1 MKKKMLSG
9 KLAFMTAAVLT
20 VSALLAG
27 CGNGAGTNEPANA
40 ESSAENAE
48 DAAGDKADTA
58 PADTGSAD
66 SAQTDAAAT
75 DTATADGAQ
84 GAEGADA
91 GSEDGAEAPAEKVVL
106 KCVCDLT
113 PHSEILGAAKDA
125 LAAEGIELDIVST
138 TWDAT
143 WNDMLIDGEID
154 FAYFMHVPAME
165 SIEEE
170 MGADLYSMGGVHVE
184 PYACFSDKYTT
195 KDELPENAV
204 IAIPN
209 DASNEYRALKV
220 LEKEGF
226 LKLNPEMTA
235 TDASVNEIEEYL
247 IPIEIV
253 EMDQANIIP
262 SAADFDAYFVNVNR
276 ALEADIDTTA
286 YLMREGE
293 DSEYA
298 NIITVTEANK
308 DNEAVKKLVTVL
320 QSDDVKNFI
329 TEHYNGA
336 VIPAKE

>member
-1 MKKKMLSG
+1 MKKKLVTLCM
-9 KLAFMTAAVLT
+9 AALT

-27 CGNGAGTNEPANA
+27 CGDTQEPAAQPEAAA
-40 ESSAENAE
+40 EQP
-48 DAAGDKADTA
+48 AADEALDSEAAVSEPEAA
-58 PADTGSAD
+58 PAQEENTD
-66 SAQTDAAAT
+66 DAAA
-75 DTATADGAQ
+75 
-84 GAEGADA
+84 AEGDQ
-91 GSEDGAEAPAEKVVL
+91 VVL

-113 PHSEILGAAKDA
+113 PHSEILNAAADQ
-125 LAAEGIELDIVST
+125 LAQEGIKLDIVST

-143 WNDMLIDGEID
+143 WNDMLIDGDID

-170 MGADLYSMGGVHVE
+170 MGATLYSMGGVHVE
-184 PYACFSDKYTT
+184 PYACFSDKYTS
-195 KDELPENAV
+195 KDELSENAV

-209 DASNEYRALKV
+209 DSSNEYRALKV

-235 TDASVNEIEEYL
+235 IDASVDQIEEYT

-276 ALEADIDTTA
+276 ALEANIDTTA

-308 DNEAVKKLVTVL
+308 DNEAIKKLVSVL
-320 QSDDVKNFI
+320 QSDETKKFIEENF
-329 TEHYNGA
+329 NGA
-336 VIPAKE
+336 VIPAKQ

>member
-1 MKKKMLSG
+1 MKKKLVALLMS
-9 KLAFMTAAVLT
+9 AVMA
-20 VSALLAG
+20 SALLAG
-27 CGNGAGTNEPANA
+27 CGGAKDVAADQET
-40 ESSAENAE
+40 AE
-48 DAAGDKADTA
+48 DAAETE
-58 PADTGSAD
+58 T
-66 SAQTDAAAT
+66 
-75 DTATADGAQ
+75 
-84 GAEGADA
+84 EA
-91 GSEDGAEAPAEKVVL
+91 GSEDADAAAEDANAEAESEETNEEADAQTGETVVL

-113 PHSEILGAAKDA
+113 PHSEILNA
-125 LAAEGIELDIVST
+125 AAELLAEKGIELDIVST

-143 WNDMLIDGEID
+143 WNDMLVDGEID

-170 MGADLYSMGGVHVE
+170 MGATLYSMGGIHVE
-184 PYACFSDKYTT
+184 PYACFSDKYAS

-209 DASNEYRALKV
+209 DSSNEYRALKV
-220 LEKEGF
+220 LEAEGF
-226 LKLNPEMTA
+226 IKLNPDMTA
-235 TDASVNEIEEYL
+235 IDASVNQIDEYVT
-247 IPIEIV
+247 PIEIV

-308 DNEAVKKLVTVL
+308 DNEAIKTLVSVL
-320 QSDDVKNFI
+320 QSDEVKKFIEENF
-329 TEHYNGA
+329 NGA
-336 VIPAKE
+336 VIPAK

>member
-1 MKKKMLSG
+1 MKR
-9 KLAFMTAAVLT
+9 KLAVLLMTALT
-20 VSALLAG
+20 ASALLSG
-27 CGNGAGTNEPANA
+27 CGNQADGAG
-40 ESSAENAE
+40 S
-48 DAAGDKADTA
+48 
-58 PADTGSAD
+58 
-66 SAQTDAAAT
+66 
-75 DTATADGAQ
+75 TADGADS
-84 GAEGADA
+84 AADA
-91 GSEDGAEAPAEKVVL
+91 ETGNAADSAEDTTEASGTEDAADTADVQADDASGEKVVL
-106 KCVCDLT
+106 KAVCDLT
-113 PHSEILGAAKDA
+113 PHSEILNAASDL

-170 MGADLYSMGGVHVE
+170 MGATLYSMGGIHVE
-184 PYACFSDKYTT
+184 PYACFSDKYAT
-195 KDELPENAV
+195 KEELPENAV

-209 DASNEYRALKV
+209 DSSNEYRALKV
-220 LEKEGF
+220 LEAEGF
-226 LKLNPEMTA
+226 IKLDPAMTA
-235 TDASVNEIEEYL
+235 IDASIQKVEEYL

-276 ALEADIDTTA
+276 ALEASIDTTS

-308 DNEAVKKLVTVL
+308 DNESIKKLVEIL
-320 QSDDVKNFI
+320 QSDEIKQFI
-329 TEHYNGA
+329 ADQFNGA
-336 VIPAKE
+336 VIPAKN

>member
-1 MKKKMLSG
+1 MKKK
-9 KLAFMTAAVLT
+9 LALIMAVALA

-27 CGNGAGTNEPANA
+27 CGNGGAAQEAANTEDTADADTGAA
-40 ESSAENAE
+40 EDSSAE
-48 DAAGDKADTA
+48 DTA
-58 PADTGSAD
+58 NG
-66 SAQTDAAAT
+66 DAAADSGS
-75 DTATADGAQ
+75 DTEEAA
-84 GAEGADA
+84 
-91 GSEDGAEAPAEKVVL
+91 GAEADAQQASAEKVVL

-113 PHSEILGAAKDA
+113 PHSEILESAKDA

-170 MGADLYSMGGVHVE
+170 MGATLYSMGGVHVE
-184 PYACFSDKYTT
+184 PYACFSDKYAS

-209 DASNEYRALKV
+209 DSSNEYRALKV

-226 LKLNPEMTA
+226 IKLNPEMTA
-235 TDASVNEIEEYL
+235 IDASVNEIEEYL

-276 ALEADIDTTA
+276 ALEADIDTTS

-308 DNEAVKKLVTVL
+308 DNESIKTLVKVL
-320 QSDDVKNFI
+320 QSDDVKSFI

-336 VIPAKE
+336 VIPAKN

>member
-1 MKKKMLSG
+1 MKKKLVALLMS
-9 KLAFMTAAVLT
+9 AVMA
-20 VSALLAG
+20 SALLAG
-27 CGNGAGTNEPANA
+27 CGGAKDAAAEQGT
-40 ESSAENAE
+40 AE
-48 DAAGDKADTA
+48 DAAGAETETETEDA
-58 PADTGSAD
+58 
-66 SAQTDAAAT
+66 DAAAE
-75 DTATADGAQ
+75 DVNAETAD
-84 GAEGADA
+84 AEAESEGNDA
-91 GSEDGAEAPAEKVVL
+91 GEEAQTGETVVL

-113 PHSEILGAAKDA
+113 PHSEILNAAADL
-125 LAAEGIELDIVST
+125 LAEKGIELDIVST

-143 WNDMLIDGEID
+143 WNDMLVDGEID

-170 MGADLYSMGGVHVE
+170 MGATLYSMGGIHVE
-184 PYACFSDKYTT
+184 PYACFSDKYAS

-209 DASNEYRALKV
+209 DSSNEYRALKV
-220 LEKEGF
+220 LESEGF
-226 LKLNPEMTA
+226 IKLNPDMTA
-235 TDASVNEIEEYL
+235 IDASVNQIDEYV

-308 DNEAVKKLVTVL
+308 DNEAIKTLVSVL
-320 QSDDVKNFI
+320 QSDEVKKFIEDNF
-329 TEHYNGA
+329 NGA
-336 VIPAKE
+336 VIPAK

>member
-1 MKKKMLSG
+1 MM
-9 KLAFMTAAVLT
+9 AAVTAA
-20 VSALLAG
+20 ALLTG
-27 CGNGAGTNEPANA
+27 CGGGQESAATSEQPAKESAADDAAADEVEVNEPEEAPAA
-40 ESSAENAE
+40 EGAE
-48 DAAGDKADTA
+48 DAAEVSD
-58 PADTGSAD
+58 
-66 SAQTDAAAT
+66 
-75 DTATADGAQ
+75 
-84 GAEGADA
+84 
-91 GSEDGAEAPAEKVVL
+91 KVVL

-113 PHSEILGAAKDA
+113 PHSEILNAAA
-125 LAAEGIELDIVST
+125 EQLAQEGIELDIVST

-143 WNDMLIDGEID
+143 WNDMLIDGDID

-170 MGADLYSMGGVHVE
+170 MGVTLYSMGGVHVE
-184 PYACFSDKYTT
+184 PYACFSDKYAS

-209 DASNEYRALKV
+209 DSSNEYRALKV

-226 LKLNPEMTA
+226 LKLNPDMTA
-235 TDASVNEIEEYL
+235 IDASVDQIEEYT

-276 ALEADIDTTA
+276 ALEANIDTTA

-308 DNEAVKKLVTVL
+308 DNEAIKKLVSAL
-320 QSDDVKNFI
+320 QSDETKKFIEENF
-329 TEHYNGA
+329 NGA
-336 VIPAKE
+336 VIPAKQ

>member
-1 MKKKMLSG
+1 MKKK
-9 KLAFMTAAVLT
+9 LAVLLVTTVTAAAMLT
-20 VSALLAG
+20 G
-27 CGNGAGTNEPANA
+27 CGGGQESAAPGEQPAQEPAAETVEEVEVNEPEAVPVEE
-40 ESSAENAE
+40 ESTE
-48 DAAGDKADTA
+48 DAAQASD
-58 PADTGSAD
+58 
-66 SAQTDAAAT
+66 
-75 DTATADGAQ
+75 
-84 GAEGADA
+84 
-91 GSEDGAEAPAEKVVL
+91 KVVL

-113 PHSEILGAAKDA
+113 PHSEILNAAADQ
-125 LAAEGIELDIVST
+125 LAQEGIELDIVST

-143 WNDMLIDGEID
+143 WNDMLIDGDID

-170 MGADLYSMGGVHVE
+170 MGATLYSMGGVHVE
-184 PYACFSDKYTT
+184 PYACFSDKYAS

-209 DASNEYRALKV
+209 DSSNEYRALKV

-226 LKLNPEMTA
+226 LKLNPDMTA
-235 TDASVNEIEEYL
+235 IDASVDQIEEYT

-276 ALEADIDTTA
+276 ALEANIDTTA

-308 DNEAVKKLVTVL
+308 DNEAIRKLVSVL
-320 QSDDVKNFI
+320 QSDETKKFIEENF
-329 TEHYNGA
+329 NGA
-336 VIPAKE
+336 VIPAKQ

>member
-1 MKKKMLSG
+1 MKKKLVALLMS
-9 KLAFMTAAVLT
+9 AVMA
-20 VSALLAG
+20 SALLAG
-27 CGNGAGTNEPANA
+27 CGGAKDAAAEQGT
-40 ESSAENAE
+40 AE
-48 DAAGDKADTA
+48 DAAGAETETETEDA
-58 PADTGSAD
+58 
-66 SAQTDAAAT
+66 DAAAEDVNAETT
-75 DTATADGAQ
+75 D
-84 GAEGADA
+84 AEAESEGNDA
-91 GSEDGAEAPAEKVVL
+91 GEEAQTGETVVL

-113 PHSEILGAAKDA
+113 PHSEILNAAADL
-125 LAAEGIELDIVST
+125 LAEKGIELDIVST

-143 WNDMLIDGEID
+143 WNDMLVDGEID

-170 MGADLYSMGGVHVE
+170 MGATLYSMGGIHVE
-184 PYACFSDKYTT
+184 PYACFSDKYAS

-209 DASNEYRALKV
+209 DSSNEYRALKV
-220 LEKEGF
+220 LESEGF
-226 LKLNPEMTA
+226 IKLNPDMTA
-235 TDASVNEIEEYL
+235 IDASVNQIDEYV

-298 NIITVTEANK
+298 NIITVTEENK
-308 DNEAVKKLVTVL
+308 DNEAIKTLVSVL
-320 QSDDVKNFI
+320 QSDEVKKFIEDNF
-329 TEHYNGA
+329 NGA
-336 VIPAKE
+336 VIPAK

>member
-1 MKKKMLSG
+1 MKR
-9 KLAFMTAAVLT
+9 KLAVLLMTALT
-20 VSALLAG
+20 ASALLSG
-27 CGNGAGTNEPANA
+27 CGNQADGAG
-40 ESSAENAE
+40 S
-48 DAAGDKADTA
+48 
-58 PADTGSAD
+58 
-66 SAQTDAAAT
+66 
-75 DTATADGAQ
+75 TADGA
-84 GAEGADA
+84 GSTTDSAADA
-91 GSEDGAEAPAEKVVL
+91 ETGNAADSAEDTTEASGTEDAADTADVQADDASGEKVVL
-106 KCVCDLT
+106 KAVCDLT
-113 PHSEILGAAKDA
+113 PHSEILNAASDL

-184 PYACFSDKYTT
+184 PYACFSDKYAT
-195 KDELPENAV
+195 KEELPENAV

-209 DASNEYRALKV
+209 DSSNEYRALKV
-220 LEKEGF
+220 LEAEGF
-226 LKLNPEMTA
+226 LKLDPEMTA
-235 TDASVNEIEEYL
+235 IDASIQKVDEYL

-276 ALEADIDTTA
+276 ALEASIDTTS

-308 DNEAVKKLVTVL
+308 DNESIKKLVEIL
-320 QSDDVKNFI
+320 QSDEIKQFI
-329 TEHYNGA
+329 TDNFNGA
-336 VIPAKE
+336 VIPAKN

>member
-1 MKKKMLSG
+1 MKKKLVAVML
-9 KLAFMTAAVLT
+9 TAAMTTAMLT
-20 VSALLAG
+20 G
-27 CGNGAGTNEPANA
+27 CGEKEATAGTDGVQA
-40 ESSAENAE
+40 EQATEEAAEVE
-48 DAAGDKADTA
+48 
-58 PADTGSAD
+58 
-66 SAQTDAAAT
+66 
-75 DTATADGAQ
+75 
-84 GAEGADA
+84 E
-91 GSEDGAEAPAEKVVL
+91 EAPAEDAQETAAEDSADDIVVL

-113 PHSEILGAAKDA
+113 PHSEILNAAADA
-125 LAAEGIELDIVST
+125 LAAEGIKLDIVST

-170 MGADLYSMGGVHVE
+170 TGATLYSMGGIHVE
-184 PYACFSDKYTT
+184 PYACFSDKYAS
-195 KDELPENAV
+195 KEELPENAV

-209 DASNEYRALKV
+209 DSSNEYRALKV
-220 LEKEGF
+220 LENEGF
-226 LKLNPEMTA
+226 IKLNPEMTSIS
-235 TDASVNEIEEYL
+235 ASVDEIQEYL

-276 ALEADIDTTA
+276 ALEAGIDTTA

-308 DNEAVKKLVTVL
+308 DNEAVKKMVEVL
-320 QSDDVKNFI
+320 QSDEIKQFI
-329 TEHYNGA
+329 TDNFNGA
-336 VIPAKE
+336 VIPAKN

>member
-1 MKKKMLSG
+1 MKKKLVTLM
-9 KLAFMTAAVLT
+9 MTAVTMTVLF
-20 VSALLAG
+20 AG
-27 CGNGAGTNEPANA
+27 CGST
-40 ESSAENAE
+40 
-48 DAAGDKADTA
+48 
-58 PADTGSAD
+58 
-66 SAQTDAAAT
+66 
-75 DTATADGAQ
+75 
-84 GAEGADA
+84 
-91 GSEDGAEAPAEKVVL
+91 EAPAAADEPAAEESAADVETDSEAGSSEQEEAPTAEESAEQTEEVSDKVVL

-113 PHSEILGAAKDA
+113 PHSEILNAAADQ
-125 LAAEGIELDIVST
+125 LAEQGIELDIVST

-143 WNDMLIDGEID
+143 WNDMLVDGDID

-170 MGADLYSMGGVHVE
+170 MGVTLYSMGGVHVE
-184 PYACFSDKYTT
+184 PYACFSDKYAS

-209 DASNEYRALKV
+209 DSSNEYRALKV

-226 LKLNPEMTA
+226 IKLNADMTA
-235 TDASVNEIEEYL
+235 MDAAVDQIEEYL

-276 ALEADIDTTA
+276 ALEANIDTTA

-308 DNEAVKKLVTVL
+308 DNEAIKKLVSVL
-320 QSDDVKNFI
+320 QSDETKKFIEENF
-329 TEHYNGA
+329 NGA
-336 VIPAKE
+336 VIPAKQ

>member
-1 MKKKMLSG
+1 MKK
-9 KLAFMTAAVLT
+9 KLAFMLAAAFTA
-20 VSALLAG
+20 SALLAG
-27 CGNGAGTNEPANA
+27 CGNDSGTPEA
-40 ESSAENAE
+40 
-48 DAAGDKADTA
+48 ADTEDSV
-58 PADTGSAD
+58 DTSTD
-66 SAQTDAAAT
+66 DAQTDAVQGTDAAS
-75 DTATADGAQ
+75 G
-84 GAEGADA
+84 
-91 GSEDGAEAPAEKVVL
+91 EKVVL

-113 PHSEILGAAKDA
+113 PHSEILEAAKDA

-170 MGADLYSMGGVHVE
+170 MGADLYSMGGIHVE
-184 PYACFSDKYTT
+184 PYACFSDNYAT
-195 KDELPENAV
+195 KEELPENAV
-204 IAIPN
+204 VAIPN
-209 DASNEYRALKV
+209 DSSNEYRALKV
-220 LEKEGF
+220 LESEGF
-226 LKLNPEMTA
+226 LTLNPEMTA

-276 ALEADIDTTA
+276 ALEADIDTTS

-308 DNEAVKKLVTVL
+308 DNEAIKTLVKVL

-329 TEHYNGA
+329 LENYNGA
-336 VIPAKE
+336 VIPAKN

>member
-1 MKKKMLSG
+1 MKKKMAAL
-9 KLAFMTAAVLT
+9 LLAAVT
-20 VSALLAG
+20 TSALLAG
-27 CGNGAGTNEPANA
+27 CGNSDVATEGTEVST
-40 ESSAENAE
+40 EE
-48 DAAGDKADTA
+48 TA
-58 PADTGSAD
+58 TEET
-66 SAQTDAAAT
+66 TDAET
-75 DTATADGAQ
+75 EETAD
-84 GAEGADA
+84 AET
-91 GSEDGAEAPAEKVVL
+91 AEAETEEVADKVVL

-113 PHSEILGAAKDA
+113 PHSEILNAAADL
-125 LAAEGIELDIVST
+125 LAEKGIELDIVST

-143 WNDMLIDGEID
+143 WNDMLVDGEID

-170 MGADLYSMGGVHVE
+170 MGVTLYSMGGIHIE
-184 PYACFSDKYTT
+184 PYACFSDKYAT
-195 KDELPENAV
+195 KEELPENAI

-209 DASNEYRALKV
+209 DSSNEYRALKV

-226 LKLNPEMTA
+226 VKLNPDMTA

-276 ALEADIDTTA
+276 ALEADIDTSS

-308 DNEAVKKLVTVL
+308 DNEAIKTLVSVL
-320 QSDDVKNFI
+320 QSDEIKQFI
-329 TEHYNGA
+329 TDNFNGA
-336 VIPAKE
+336 VIPAQN

>member
-1 MKKKMLSG
+1 MKKKLVAVML
-9 KLAFMTAAVLT
+9 TAAMTTAMLT
-20 VSALLAG
+20 G
-27 CGNGAGTNEPANA
+27 CGEKEATAGT
-40 ESSAENAE
+40 
-48 DAAGDKADTA
+48 
-58 PADTGSAD
+58 
-66 SAQTDAAAT
+66 
-75 DTATADGAQ
+75 DGAQ
-84 GAEGADA
+84 VEQATEEAAEV
-91 GSEDGAEAPAEKVVL
+91 EEEAPAEDAQETVAEDSADDIVVL

-113 PHSEILGAAKDA
+113 PHSEILNAAADA
-125 LAAEGIELDIVST
+125 LAAEGIKLDIVST

-170 MGADLYSMGGVHVE
+170 TGATLYSMGGIHVE
-184 PYACFSDKYTT
+184 PYACFSDKYAS
-195 KDELPENAV
+195 KEELPENAV

-209 DASNEYRALKV
+209 DSSNEYRALKV
-220 LEKEGF
+220 LENEGF
-226 LKLNPEMTA
+226 IKLNPEMTSIS
-235 TDASVNEIEEYL
+235 ASVDEIQEYL

-276 ALEADIDTTA
+276 ALEAGIDTTA

-308 DNEAVKKLVTVL
+308 DNEAVKKMVEVL
-320 QSDDVKNFI
+320 QSDEIKQFI
-329 TEHYNGA
+329 TDNFNGA
-336 VIPAKE
+336 VIPAKN

>member
-1 MKKKMLSG
+1 MKKKLVAMA
-9 KLAFMTAAVLT
+9 LAVVTT
-20 VSALLAG
+20 SALLVG
-27 CGNGAGTNEPANA
+27 CSGEKETAKTGGDAVADASTEEGAGET
-40 ESSAENAE
+40 
-48 DAAGDKADTA
+48 
-58 PADTGSAD
+58 
-66 SAQTDAAAT
+66 
-75 DTATADGAQ
+75 
-84 GAEGADA
+84 
-91 GSEDGAEAPAEKVVL
+91 VVL

-113 PHSEILGAAKDA
+113 PHSEILNAASDL
-125 LAAEGIELDIVST
+125 LAQKGIELDIVST

-143 WNDMLIDGEID
+143 WNDMLVDGEVD

-170 MGADLYSMGGVHVE
+170 MGATLYSMGGIHVE
-184 PYACFSDKYTT
+184 PYACFSEQYSSKE
-195 KDELPENAV
+195 ELPENAV

-209 DASNEYRALKV
+209 DSSNEYRALKV
-220 LEKEGF
+220 LENEGF
-226 LKLNPEMTA
+226 VKLNPGMTA
-235 TDASVNEIEEYL
+235 IDASVNQIDEYL

-308 DNEAVKKLVTVL
+308 DNEAIKTMVSVL
-320 QSDDVKNFI
+320 QSGEIKKFIEDNF
-329 TEHYNGA
+329 NGA
-336 VIPAKE
+336 VIPAK

>member
-1 MKKKMLSG
+1 MKR
-9 KLAFMTAAVLT
+9 KLAVMLMTAMT

-27 CGNGAGTNEPANA
+27 CGNQADNAGGAADTNASDEAGSTTDNAADTNAADNA
-40 ESSAENAE
+40 ESTDSADANA
-48 DAAGDKADTA
+48 ADTA
-58 PADTGSAD
+58 
-66 SAQTDAAAT
+66 
-75 DTATADGAQ
+75 ADG
-84 GAEGADA
+84 
-91 GSEDGAEAPAEKVVL
+91 EKVVL
-106 KCVCDLT
+106 KAVCDLT
-113 PHSEILGAAKDA
+113 PHSEILNAASDL

-184 PYACFSDKYTT
+184 PYACFSDKYAT
-195 KDELPENAV
+195 KEELPENAV

-209 DASNEYRALKV
+209 DSSNEYRALKV
-220 LEKEGF
+220 LEAEGF
-226 LKLNPEMTA
+226 LKLDPEMTA
-235 TDASVNEIEEYL
+235 IDASIQKVDEYL

-276 ALEADIDTTA
+276 ALEANIDTTS

-308 DNEAVKKLVTVL
+308 DNESIKKLVEIL
-320 QSDDVKNFI
+320 QSDEIKQFI
-329 TEHYNGA
+329 TDNFNGA
-336 VIPAKE
+336 VIPAKN

>member
-1 MKKKMLSG
+1 MIVTAVNRFDGMEEIMKKK
-9 KLAFMTAAVLT
+9 LAVLLVTTVTAAAMLT
-20 VSALLAG
+20 G
-27 CGNGAGTNEPANA
+27 CGGGQESAAPGEQPAQEPAAETVEEVEVNEPEAVPVEE
-40 ESSAENAE
+40 ESKE
-48 DAAGDKADTA
+48 DAAQASD
-58 PADTGSAD
+58 
-66 SAQTDAAAT
+66 
-75 DTATADGAQ
+75 
-84 GAEGADA
+84 
-91 GSEDGAEAPAEKVVL
+91 KVVL

-113 PHSEILGAAKDA
+113 PHSEILNAAADQ
-125 LAAEGIELDIVST
+125 LAQEGIELDIVST

-143 WNDMLIDGEID
+143 WNDMLIDGDID

-170 MGADLYSMGGVHVE
+170 MGATLYSMGGVHVE
-184 PYACFSDKYTT
+184 PYACFSDKYAS

-209 DASNEYRALKV
+209 DSSNEYRALKV

-226 LKLNPEMTA
+226 LKLNPDMTA
-235 TDASVNEIEEYL
+235 IDASVDQIEEYT

-276 ALEADIDTTA
+276 ALEANIDTTA

-308 DNEAVKKLVTVL
+308 DNEAIKKLVSVL
-320 QSDDVKNFI
+320 QSDETKKFIEENF
-329 TEHYNGA
+329 NGA
-336 VIPAKE
+336 VIPAKQ

>member
-1 MKKKMLSG
+1 MKKKLVTLM
-9 KLAFMTAAVLT
+9 MAAVT
-20 VSALLAG
+20 ATALLTG
-27 CGNGAGTNEPANA
+27 CGGSQESAAPSEQPAQESAAEAETDGEA
-40 ESSAENAE
+40 ESSETEEEAPATEEGAE
-48 DAAGDKADTA
+48 DAA
-58 PADTGSAD
+58 
-66 SAQTDAAAT
+66 
-75 DTATADGAQ
+75 
-84 GAEGADA
+84 
-91 GSEDGAEAPAEKVVL
+91 EASDKVVL

-113 PHSEILGAAKDA
+113 PHSEILNAAA
-125 LAAEGIELDIVST
+125 EQLAQEGIELDIVST

-143 WNDMLIDGEID
+143 WNDMLVDGDID

-170 MGADLYSMGGVHVE
+170 MGVTLYSMGGVHVE
-184 PYACFSDKYTT
+184 PYACFSDKYAS

-209 DASNEYRALKV
+209 DSSNEYRALKV

-226 LKLNPEMTA
+226 LKLNPDMTA
-235 TDASVNEIEEYL
+235 IDASVDQIEEYTV
-247 IPIEIV
+247 PIEIV

-276 ALEADIDTTA
+276 ALEANIDTTA

-308 DNEAVKKLVTVL
+308 DNEAIKKLVSVL
-320 QSDDVKNFI
+320 QSDETKKFIEENF
-329 TEHYNGA
+329 NGA
-336 VIPAKE
+336 VIPAKQ

>member
-1 MKKKMLSG
+1 MKKK
-9 KLAFMTAAVLT
+9 LAVLLVTTVTAAAMLT
-20 VSALLAG
+20 G
-27 CGNGAGTNEPANA
+27 CGGGQESAAPGEQPAQEPGNSKTAVPLPEPAAETVEEVEVNEPEAVPVEE
-40 ESSAENAE
+40 ESTE
-48 DAAGDKADTA
+48 DAAQASDKVA
-58 PADTGSAD
+58 
-66 SAQTDAAAT
+66 
-75 DTATADGAQ
+75 
-84 GAEGADA
+84 
-91 GSEDGAEAPAEKVVL
+91 L

-113 PHSEILGAAKDA
+113 PHSEILNAAADQ
-125 LAAEGIELDIVST
+125 LAQEGIELDIVST

-143 WNDMLIDGEID
+143 WNDMLIDGDID

-170 MGADLYSMGGVHVE
+170 MGATLYSMGGVHVE
-184 PYACFSDKYTT
+184 PYACFSDKYAS

-209 DASNEYRALKV
+209 DSSNEYRALKV

-226 LKLNPEMTA
+226 LKLNPDMTA
-235 TDASVNEIEEYL
+235 IDASVDQIEEYT

-276 ALEADIDTTA
+276 ALEANIDTTA

-308 DNEAVKKLVTVL
+308 DNEAIKKLVSVL
-320 QSDDVKNFI
+320 QSDETKKFIEENF
-329 TEHYNGA
+329 NGA
-336 VIPAKE
+336 VIPAKQ

>member
-1 MKKKMLSG
+1 MKKK
-9 KLAFMTAAVLT
+9 LALIMAAALA

-27 CGNGAGTNEPANA
+27 CGNGGAAQEAANTEDTADADTGAA
-40 ESSAENAE
+40 EDSSAEDTANE
-48 DAAGDKADTA
+48 DAA
-58 PADTGSAD
+58 AD
-66 SAQTDAAAT
+66 SGSDTEEAA
-75 DTATADGAQ
+75 
-84 GAEGADA
+84 
-91 GSEDGAEAPAEKVVL
+91 GAEADAQQASAEKVVL

-113 PHSEILGAAKDA
+113 PHSEILESAKDA

-170 MGADLYSMGGVHVE
+170 MGATLYSMGGVHVE
-184 PYACFSDKYTT
+184 PYACFSDKYAS

-209 DASNEYRALKV
+209 DSSNEYRALKV

-226 LKLNPEMTA
+226 IKLNPEMTA
-235 TDASVNEIEEYL
+235 IDASVNEIEEYL

-276 ALEADIDTTA
+276 ALEADIDTTS
-286 YLMREGE
+286 YLMREG
-293 DSEYA
+293 
-298 NIITVTEANK
+298 
-308 DNEAVKKLVTVL
+308 
-320 QSDDVKNFI
+320 
-329 TEHYNGA
+329 
-336 VIPAKE
+336 

>member
-1 MKKKMLSG
+1 MKKK
-9 KLAFMTAAVLT
+9 LAFIMAAALT

-27 CGNGAGTNEPANA
+27 CGNSSGTQEAA
-40 ESSAENAE
+40 DTEEAAE
-48 DAAGDKADTA
+48 DTASAGDDTA
-58 PADTGSAD
+58 SAAD
-66 SAQTDAAAT
+66 DAA
-75 DTATADGAQ
+75 ADGAQ
-84 GAEGADA
+84 EAET
-91 GSEDGAEAPAEKVVL
+91 EAEEPSGGKGGL

-113 PHSEILGAAKDA
+113 PHSEILGAARDA
-125 LAAEGIELDIVST
+125 LAAEGIELNFVST

-143 WNDMLIDGEID
+143 WNDMLIDGEVD

-170 MGADLYSMGGVHVE
+170 MGATLYSMGGIHVE
-184 PYACFSDKYTT
+184 PYTCFSNKYAA
-195 KDELPENAV
+195 KEDLPENAV

-220 LEKEGF
+220 LEAEGY
-226 LKLNPEMTA
+226 LKLKPEITA
-235 TDASVNEIEEYL
+235 ANASVNEIEEYL

-262 SAADFDAYFVNVNR
+262 SAADFDAYFVNANR
-276 ALEADIDTTA
+276 ALEAGIDTSF

-308 DNEAVKKLVTVL
+308 DNEYIKTLVKIL

-336 VIPAKE
+336 VIPAK

>member
-1 MKKKMLSG
+1 MIERKHYFERRKIMKKK
-9 KLAFMTAAVLT
+9 LAFIMAAALT

-27 CGNGAGTNEPANA
+27 CGNSGGTQEAA
-40 ESSAENAE
+40 DTEEAAE
-48 DAAGDKADTA
+48 DTASAGDDTA
-58 PADTGSAD
+58 SAAD
-66 SAQTDAAAT
+66 DAAA
-75 DTATADGAQ
+75 DDAQ
-84 GAEGADA
+84 EAET
-91 GSEDGAEAPAEKVVL
+91 EAEAEEPSGEKVVL

-113 PHSEILGAAKDA
+113 PHSEILGAARDA
-125 LAAEGIELDIVST
+125 LAAEGIELNFVST

-143 WNDMLIDGEID
+143 WNDMLIDGEVD

-170 MGADLYSMGGVHVE
+170 MGATLYSMGGIHVE
-184 PYACFSDKYTT
+184 PYTCFSSKYAA
-195 KDELPENAV
+195 KEELPENAV

-220 LEKEGF
+220 LEAEGY
-226 LKLNPEMTA
+226 LKLKPEITA
-235 TDASVNEIEEYL
+235 ANASVNEIEEYL

-262 SAADFDAYFVNVNR
+262 SAADFDAYFVNANR
-276 ALEADIDTTA
+276 ALEAGIDTSF

-298 NIITVTEANK
+298 NIITVTETNK
-308 DNEAVKKLVTVL
+308 DNEYIKTMVKIL

-336 VIPAKE
+336 VIPAK

>member
-1 MKKKMLSG
+1 MKKK
-9 KLAFMTAAVLT
+9 LALIMAVALA

-27 CGNGAGTNEPANA
+27 CGNGGAAQEAANTEDTADADTGAA
-40 ESSAENAE
+40 EDSSAEDTANE
-48 DAAGDKADTA
+48 DAA
-58 PADTGSAD
+58 AD
-66 SAQTDAAAT
+66 SGSDTEEAA
-75 DTATADGAQ
+75 
-84 GAEGADA
+84 
-91 GSEDGAEAPAEKVVL
+91 GAEADAQQASAEKVVL

-113 PHSEILGAAKDA
+113 PHSEILESAKDA

-170 MGADLYSMGGVHVE
+170 MGATLYSMGGVHVE
-184 PYACFSDKYTT
+184 PYACFSDKYAS

-209 DASNEYRALKV
+209 DSSNEYRALKV

-226 LKLNPEMTA
+226 IKLNPEMTA
-235 TDASVNEIEEYL
+235 IDASVNEIEEYL

-276 ALEADIDTTA
+276 ALEADIDTTS

-308 DNEAVKKLVTVL
+308 DNESIKTLVKVL
-320 QSDDVKNFI
+320 QSDDVKSFI

-336 VIPAKE
+336 VIPAKN

>member
-1 MKKKMLSG
+1 MKKKMAAL
-9 KLAFMTAAVLT
+9 LLAAVT
-20 VSALLAG
+20 TSALLAG
-27 CGNGAGTNEPANA
+27 CGNSDVATGGTEVSTEETATEETATEETTDA
-40 ESSAENAE
+40 ETEETADVETE
-48 DAAGDKADTA
+48 DAKTEEVAD
-58 PADTGSAD
+58 
-66 SAQTDAAAT
+66 
-75 DTATADGAQ
+75 
-84 GAEGADA
+84 
-91 GSEDGAEAPAEKVVL
+91 KVVL

-113 PHSEILGAAKDA
+113 PHSEILNAAADL
-125 LAAEGIELDIVST
+125 LAEKGIELDIVST

-143 WNDMLIDGEID
+143 WNDMLVDGEID

-170 MGADLYSMGGVHVE
+170 MGVTLYSMGGIHIE
-184 PYACFSDKYTT
+184 PYACFSDKYAS
-195 KDELPENAV
+195 KEELPENAV

-209 DASNEYRALKV
+209 DSSNEYRALKV

-226 LKLNPEMTA
+226 VKLNPDMTA

-276 ALEADIDTTA
+276 ALEADIDTSS

-308 DNEAVKKLVTVL
+308 DNEAIKTLVSVL
-320 QSDDVKNFI
+320 QSDEIKQFI
-329 TEHYNGA
+329 TDNFNGA
-336 VIPAKE
+336 VIPAQN

>member
-1 MKKKMLSG
+1 MKKK
-9 KLAFMTAAVLT
+9 LAVFLVTTVTAAAMLT
-20 VSALLAG
+20 G
-27 CGNGAGTNEPANA
+27 CGGGQESAAPGEQPAQEPAAETVEEVEVNEPEAVPVEE
-40 ESSAENAE
+40 ESTE
-48 DAAGDKADTA
+48 DAAQASD
-58 PADTGSAD
+58 
-66 SAQTDAAAT
+66 
-75 DTATADGAQ
+75 
-84 GAEGADA
+84 
-91 GSEDGAEAPAEKVVL
+91 KVVL

-113 PHSEILGAAKDA
+113 PHSEILNAAADQ
-125 LAAEGIELDIVST
+125 LAQEGIELDIVST

-143 WNDMLIDGEID
+143 WNDMLIDGDID

-170 MGADLYSMGGVHVE
+170 MGATLYSMGGVHVE
-184 PYACFSDKYTT
+184 PYACFSDKYAS

-209 DASNEYRALKV
+209 DSSNEYRALKV

-226 LKLNPEMTA
+226 LKLNPDMTA
-235 TDASVNEIEEYL
+235 IDASVDQIEEYT

-276 ALEADIDTTA
+276 ALEANIDTTA

-308 DNEAVKKLVTVL
+308 DNEAIKKLVSVL
-320 QSDDVKNFI
+320 QSDETKKFIEENF
-329 TEHYNGA
+329 NGA
-336 VIPAKE
+336 VIPAKQ

>member
-1 MKKKMLSG
+1 MKKK
-9 KLAFMTAAVLT
+9 LAFIMAAALT

-27 CGNGAGTNEPANA
+27 CGNSGGTQEAA
-40 ESSAENAE
+40 DTEEAAE
-48 DAAGDKADTA
+48 DTASAGDDTA
-58 PADTGSAD
+58 SAVD
-66 SAQTDAAAT
+66 DAA
-75 DTATADGAQ
+75 ADGAQ
-84 GAEGADA
+84 EAET
-91 GSEDGAEAPAEKVVL
+91 EAEAEEPSGEKVVL

-113 PHSEILGAAKDA
+113 PHSEILGAARDA
-125 LAAEGIELDIVST
+125 LAAEGIELNFVST

-143 WNDMLIDGEID
+143 WNDMLIDGEVD

-170 MGADLYSMGGVHVE
+170 MGATLYSMGGIHVE
-184 PYACFSDKYTT
+184 PYTCFSSKYAA
-195 KDELPENAV
+195 KEDLPENAV

-220 LEKEGF
+220 LEAEGY
-226 LKLNPEMTA
+226 LKLKPEITA
-235 TDASVNEIEEYL
+235 ANASVNEIEEYL

-262 SAADFDAYFVNVNR
+262 SAADFDAYFVNANR
-276 ALEADIDTTA
+276 ALEAGIDTSF

-308 DNEAVKKLVTVL
+308 DNEYIKTMVKIL

-336 VIPAKE
+336 VIPAK